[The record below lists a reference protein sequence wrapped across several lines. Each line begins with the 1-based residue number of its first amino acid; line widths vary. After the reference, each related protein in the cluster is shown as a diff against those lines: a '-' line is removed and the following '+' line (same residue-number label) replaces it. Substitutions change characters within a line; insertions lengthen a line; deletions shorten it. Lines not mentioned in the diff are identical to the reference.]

1 MFRVK
6 YLYVLRPLLATLWIE
21 QGRGVAPM
29 RFQDLVDAIVTD
41 HAPHNDFEKNAEFE
55 QVGKLISKAR
65 FAFVTTHADGRLLSR
80 PLAILEREFDGDLA
94 QKIID
99 EMLNLDLLTHEQH
112 LQISA
117 WIARS
122 TSPEE
127 ILQMPAPLW
136 QAVERA
142 SQAMGVNE
150 DLLRPPAL
158 DAGGLTFSQ

>member
-1 MFRVK
+1 M
-6 YLYVLRPLLATLWIE
+6 
-21 QGRGVAPM
+21 
-29 RFQDLVDAIVTD
+29 
-41 HAPHNDFEKNAEFE
+41 
-55 QVGKLISKAR
+55 
-65 FAFVTTHADGRLLSR
+65 
-80 PLAILEREFDGDLA
+80 
-94 QKIID
+94 KIID

-142 SQAMGVNE
+142 SQTMGINE
-150 DLLRPPAL
+150 DLLRPPSL
-158 DAGGLTFSQ
+158 DAGVSCWASCKPMPAGASLTAESPGFENLPP